1 MNFHG
6 VETKEGWHL
15 GKATETV
22 GVNCYFT
29 ESRITGEMGLWACLW
44 ESISIVLAEVGT
56 HLLWATPFPGC
67 TLDCLGEKGAEQQ
80 QAIVTLRFLVVDG
93 M

>member
-22 GVNCYFT
+22 GINCYFT
-29 ESRITGEMGLWACLW
+29 ESRITREMGLWACLW
-44 ESISIVLAEVGT
+44 ESISIVLAEVGKQSELPFT
-56 HLLWATPFPGC
+56 LGKAVPWLYPALLRGV
-67 TLDCLGEKGAEQQ
+67 GS
-80 QAIVTLRFLVVDG
+80 
-93 M
+93 